1 MDIKM
6 NTNIIDYLKK
16 EKGYKQKDIAENV
29 GVSGALITEW
39 KLGKIIAP
47 KRDIQLRKLAELWW
61 EDGYAYDGHPRWSV
75 LVKSRE
81 NEQSWFEYFENVAS
95 ELPDSYLDTGSIKKI
110 LLTLNNAG
118 ITINE
123 SAPGKWSDELEEA
136 GCEAIT
142 IESQLELEQT
152 IQFYYFI
159 KRYLQLFLEYR
170 EWCKTHRND
179 NPHIGS
185 FEKMMPD
192 YIISKLM
199 RENDVTFPNSNIS
212 NLSQHRRDTEHDFN
226 EIVLSSMDT
235 ETAECHFDVPLFKN
249 MIKTPETPPKSEEF
263 LSHMLNSDKLEN
275 DNEDFFNNNL
285 KTITT
290 NSIEQV
296 IAKALSDKV
305 GIDYKVNISG
315 IEYLDTFS
323 FNKAKITIVVD
334 KKSRV

>member
-81 NEQSWFEYFENVAS
+81 NEQSWFEYFENVVN

-136 GCEAIT
+136 ECEAIT
-142 IESQLELEQT
+142 IDSQLELEEAAR
-152 IQFYYFI
+152 FYYFI
-159 KRYLQLFLEYR
+159 KSYIQLLFKYR
-170 EWCKTHRND
+170 EWCNIHRYD
-179 NPHIGS
+179 IPSIGE
-185 FEKMMPD
+185 FEYMMLD
-192 YIISKLM
+192 YIIYKLM
-199 RENDVTFPNSNIS
+199 SDDDIIFPDRDEV
-212 NLSQHRRDTEHDFN
+212 NLSQHRRDTEHNFN

-235 ETAECHFDVPLFKN
+235 KTGELYFDVPLFKN
-249 MIKTPETPPKSEEF
+249 MIKTPETPPRSEEF
-263 LSHMLNSDKLEN
+263 LDHILNSDKLEN

-305 GIDYKVNISG
+305 GIEYKVNISG

-323 FNKAKITIVVD
+323 FNKAKITIIVD
-334 KKSRV
+334 KKSRA